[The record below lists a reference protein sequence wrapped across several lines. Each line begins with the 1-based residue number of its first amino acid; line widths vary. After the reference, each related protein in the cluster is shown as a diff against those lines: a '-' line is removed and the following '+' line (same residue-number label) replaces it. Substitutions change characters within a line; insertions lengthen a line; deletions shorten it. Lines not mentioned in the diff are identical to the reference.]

1 MSSIEKAM
9 QRNKAALKETKT
21 TSVQAAVE
29 NELKADNEL
38 KNKNTP
44 PKINETAAEKSAAS
58 PVEQTPEKKSAPNKP
73 LGAGI
78 APEDLTPKQP
88 NKQPYEERKSLHIDL
103 ERLEREGFVTLLE
116 KRSLINEE
124 YRSIKR
130 KLLNN
135 AFGAISKTLKHSNLI
150 LVSSSK
156 PNEGKTFTAVNLAL
170 SIALEQDKT
179 VLLVDSDV
187 LKPSVAKT
195 LDIGKNVGLIEYLL
209 GEEKDVQNIMYH
221 TNIDR
226 LRVIPAG
233 LPHHLSNELLSSDKM
248 IKLIEEFAT
257 RYPDRIVVFDAPP
270 LLGVNETAIM
280 AEQCGQGVVVVE
292 EHKSKISDVQKAVS
306 LLPAEM
312 AVGFVLNKVT
322 SNNENQGYG
331 YYYGSGDE
339 NTGSKRA

>member
-9 QRNKAALKETKT
+9 QRKAAAKPKVEKNPELEEQQKSEL
-21 TSVQAAVE
+21 SEEAAQPEVQQADVVE
-29 NELKADNEL
+29 K
-38 KNKNTP
+38 P
-44 PKINETAAEKSAAS
+44 AEEISG
-58 PVEQTPEKKSAPNKP
+58 

-78 APEDLTPKQP
+78 SEQEAELVKTQQDAESGSASGSDKQEAS
-88 NKQPYEERKSLHIDL
+88 QSAGSDEGELVIDL
-103 ERLEREGFVTLLE
+103 EQLENNGFVTLRN
-116 KRSLINEE
+116 KRTLINEE

-135 AFGAISKTLKHSNLI
+135 AFGAISKTIKHSNLI

-187 LKPSVAKT
+187 LKPSVSKT
-195 LDIGKNVGLIEYLL
+195 LNIGNNVGLIEYLL
-209 GEEKDVQNIMYH
+209 GEEEDVASIIYR
-221 TNIDR
+221 TNIER

-248 IKLIEEFAT
+248 MRLISEFAT

-270 LLGVNETAIM
+270 LLGVNETAVM

-292 EHKSKISDVQKAVS
+292 EHKSKIADVQKAVD
-306 LLPAEM
+306 LLPEEM
-312 AVGFVLNKVT
+312 AVGFVMNKVT
-322 SNNENQGYG
+322 SENETQNYG
-331 YYYGSGDE
+331 YYYGSKSDE
-339 NTGSKRA
+339 LEKE

>member
-9 QRNKAALKETKT
+9 QRKSSDK
-21 TSVQAAVE
+21 
-29 NELKADNEL
+29 
-38 KNKNTP
+38 
-44 PKINETAAEKSAAS
+44 AEKSTSIEAAVAKEQQDKQQEAS
-58 PVEQTPEKKSAPNKP
+58 QTSEPVAEKSIEPKVSAPVDKP
-73 LGAGI
+73 LGDGVTQEELEAAG
-78 APEDLTPKQP
+78 AQVSSNNESKPGKTFVSPTL
-88 NKQPYEERKSLHIDL
+88 NIDI
-103 ERLEREGFVTLLE
+103 ERLEEKGFVALTN
-116 KRSLINEE
+116 RRTLINEE

-135 AFGAISKTLKHSNLI
+135 AFGPISKTIRHSNLI

-187 LKPSVAKT
+187 LKPSVSKT
-195 LDIGKNVGLIEYLL
+195 LELGENVGLIEYLL
-209 GEEKDVQNIMYH
+209 GEQADVGDIMYR
-221 TNIDR
+221 TNVEN

-248 IKLIEEFAT
+248 MKLIEEFAT

-280 AEQCGQGVVVVE
+280 AEQCGQGVIVVE
-292 EHKSKISDVQKAVS
+292 EHKSKVADVKKAVD
-306 LLPAEM
+306 LLPQEM

-322 SNNENQGYG
+322 TDTENQGYG
-331 YYYGSGDE
+331 YYYGSQD
-339 NTGSKRA
+339 

>member
-9 QRNKAALKETKT
+9 QRKSSDK
-21 TSVQAAVE
+21 
-29 NELKADNEL
+29 
-38 KNKNTP
+38 
-44 PKINETAAEKSAAS
+44 AEKSTSIEAAVAKEQQDKQKEVSQTAEQAVGSSVEPSVDTKAITNTEKPLGDGVTQEELEAVGVQPASSEAS
-58 PVEQTPEKKSAPNKP
+58 PVNKFNSP
-73 LGAGI
+73 TL
-78 APEDLTPKQP
+78 
-88 NKQPYEERKSLHIDL
+88 NIDI
-103 ERLEREGFVTLLE
+103 ERLQEKGFVALTD
-116 KRSLINEE
+116 RRTLINEE

-135 AFGAISKTLKHSNLI
+135 AFGPIAKTIRHSNLI

-187 LKPSVAKT
+187 LKPSVSKT
-195 LDIGKNVGLIEYLL
+195 LEIGENVGLIEYLL
-209 GEEKDVQNIMYH
+209 GEQADVRDIMYR
-221 TNIDR
+221 TNVEN

-248 IKLIEEFAT
+248 MKLIEEFAT

-280 AEQCGQGVVVVE
+280 AEQCGQGVIVVE
-292 EHKSKISDVQKAVS
+292 EHKSKVADVKKAVD
-306 LLPAEM
+306 LLPQEM

-322 SNNENQGYG
+322 TDTENQGYG
-331 YYYGSGDE
+331 YYYGSQD
-339 NTGSKRA
+339 